1 MPASRP
7 MPKPC
12 AGSREAERH
21 LSSELERYER
31 LMQEFGERTARMQE
45 QIRRNQE
52 ALESFHEVQEQF
64 ETLRDRFEAMR
75 QSNEELSS
83 RVTVLQRDQDVQ
95 INRTGEQE
103 RGLERMGVRLEQ
115 QERRLAEVR
124 AVLDETR
131 EGMTEETERFLTLQE
146 KIRRRRIEDLE
157 QEIRELKGP
166 GRPRPRSS

>member
-7 MPKPC
+7 MPKPVRRIQ
-12 AGSREAERH
+12 GSERH

-64 ETLRDRFEAMR
+64 ETLRDRLEAMR